1 MAQMRA
7 TPGFVDITSD
17 YEAAMPSVQVDI
29 NRDRAAAFGVSPL
42 QIETALGSAFGG
54 QRISQINTS
63 SNQYEVIMEL
73 LPQYQHDASALDR
86 LYITGSNGT
95 LVPLTAVTTTPHQHG
110 AAVGQPCRPDSRRHH
125 FLRPGARA
133 APCPTPSAASARRR
147 RKSACPIPSRA
158 ISRAPRRRSKTPPRI
173 WARCCSS
180 R

>member
-1 MAQMRA
+1 MQQLQEYSDKLMAQMR
-7 TPGFVDITSD
+7 TMPSFVDITSD

-73 LPQYQHDASALDR
+73 LPR
-86 LYITGSNGT
+86 L
-95 LVPLTAVTTTPHQHG
+95 
-110 AAVGQPCRPDSRRHH
+110 
-125 FLRPGARA
+125 
-133 APCPTPSAASARRR
+133 SARR
-147 RKSACPIPSRA
+147 I
-158 ISRAPRRRSKTPPRI
+158 
-173 WARCCSS
+173 ARWTGSMSPAATAHWC